1 MSFRFTFVEAGAT
14 IRARPCLIPMRSLF
28 LLSATLVFI
37 GCKPAPKVTQ
47 YEVKAEAAPASPTA
61 QTAPAAATATAAA
74 PVAAAPMAAP
84 ASMKAEAAGFDAPK
98 WAPLPAGWSVG
109 PENSMR
115 KATWIVPGP
124 KGSTAEIAVTVFPG
138 SVGGLAANVNR
149 WRGQVSLPPSSP
161 DEIAASAQAAKVG
174 GIESQRFVMTS
185 PDGKTSLD
193 AFMTPKDG
201 ATWFFKMK
209 GDAAAVEAN
218 AAAFAAFLSA
228 SKLP

>member
-1 MSFRFTFVEAGAT
+1 M
-14 IRARPCLIPMRSLF
+14 RPLL
-28 LLSATLVFI
+28 LLSASLLAF
-37 GCKPAPKVTQ
+37 GCKPAPQVAR
-47 YEVKAEAAPASPTA
+47 YDVKSDAAPA
-61 QTAPAAATATAAA
+61 APTAAA
-74 PVAAAPMAAP
+74 PVAAQPTASPAVAAPMVAP

-209 GDAAAVEAN
+209 GDAPAVEAN